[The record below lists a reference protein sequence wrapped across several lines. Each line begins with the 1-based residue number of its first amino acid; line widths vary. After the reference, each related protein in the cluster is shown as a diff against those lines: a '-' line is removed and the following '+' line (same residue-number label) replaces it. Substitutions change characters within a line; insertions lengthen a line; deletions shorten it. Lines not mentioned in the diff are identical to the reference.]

1 MHILQAMSD
10 SAIAGLRII
19 YLVMV
24 FLLFLVYVLILRW
37 IFWIEKRERNQR
49 AQIFLLMQLWKK
61 QGASD
66 EEIQLFRQS
75 FKVK

>member
-1 MHILQAMSD
+1 MYFLQAMSD
-10 SAIAGLRII
+10 SAVAGFGIF

-49 AQIFLLMQLWKK
+49 AQIFLLTQLWKK
-61 QGASD
+61 QGATD
-66 EEIQLFRQS
+66 EEINLFQKS
-75 FKVK
+75 FKIK